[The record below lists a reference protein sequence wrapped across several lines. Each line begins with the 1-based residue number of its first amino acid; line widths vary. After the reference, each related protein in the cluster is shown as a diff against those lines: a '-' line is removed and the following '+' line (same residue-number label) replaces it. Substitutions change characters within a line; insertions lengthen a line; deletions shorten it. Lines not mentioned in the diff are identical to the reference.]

1 VADTGPR
8 VVRMEN
14 AIAELKRES
23 GEGAKP
29 AVEALAFEVHNL
41 RGTAATI
48 ALHSIAA
55 SATDVE
61 LDIGRWNADD
71 PETQRALAVS
81 ATHLLELVRAVAS
94 RHTGA
99 GEGTVVRLPREGD
112 GPVVLHVEDNAF
124 NLKLVERVLE
134 QRPEIRLAE
143 ARTGAAG
150 LALARDLVPSL
161 ILLDLRLPDIPGDS
175 VLRLLREDVMT
186 REIPVVMISAEAR
199 PVEADRLLAAGANEF
214 LVKPIDIRTL
224 LDVVDRILARAKP

>member
-1 VADTGPR
+1 
-8 VVRMEN
+8 MEN

-61 LDIGRWNADD
+61 LEIGRWNADD

-143 ARTGAAG
+143 TRTGAAG

-175 VLRLLREDVMT
+175 VLRLMREDVMT

>member
-1 VADTGPR
+1 MADTGPR

-61 LDIGRWNADD
+61 LEIGRWNADD

-99 GEGTVVRLPREGD
+99 GEGNVVRLPREGD

-143 ARTGAAG
+143 TRTGAAG

-224 LDVVDRILARAKP
+224 LDVVDRILARARP

>member
-1 VADTGPR
+1 MADTGPR

-61 LDIGRWNADD
+61 LEIGRWNADD

-143 ARTGAAG
+143 TRTGAAG

-224 LDVVDRILARAKP
+224 LDVVDRILARARP

>member
-1 VADTGPR
+1 
-8 VVRMEN
+8 
-14 AIAELKRES
+14 
-23 GEGAKP
+23 
-29 AVEALAFEVHNL
+29 
-41 RGTAATI
+41 
-48 ALHSIAA
+48 
-55 SATDVE
+55 
-61 LDIGRWNADD
+61 
-71 PETQRALAVS
+71 
-81 ATHLLELVRAVAS
+81 
-94 RHTGA
+94 
-99 GEGTVVRLPREGD
+99 VVRLPREGD

-143 ARTGAAG
+143 TRTGAAG

-224 LDVVDRILARAKP
+224 LDVVDRILARARP